1 MQENESWLKIDDP
14 QMTSTALEAEVAGR
28 VAQRRVVL
36 GEIRPKFP
44 IFGILSPPPQVTLDN
59 QALAHHLRQL
69 NELAPVPTAPLL
81 VASPATRVPLLGSLW
96 QLVRKQFHELIL
108 FYVNRAASH
117 ETQVDNYL
125 INTLNEL
132 TRIIQSQQEE
142 IERLQDEIRVLQEAG
157 E

>member
-44 IFGILSPPPQVTLDN
+44 TFGILSPPPQVTLDN

-69 NELAPVPTAPLL
+69 NELEPVPTAPLL

>member
-1 MQENESWLKIDDP
+1 MLKNDSWLKIDDP
-14 QMTSTALEAEVAGR
+14 QMTSAELEAELAAL
-28 VAQRRVVL
+28 VAQRREVL
-36 GEIRPKFP
+36 GEVRPKFP
-44 IFGILSPPPQVTLDN
+44 TFGILSPPPQVTLNN

-69 NELAPVPTAPLL
+69 NELDPVPVAPLL
-81 VASPATRVPLLGSLW
+81 VTSPATRVPLLGSLW

-117 ETQVDNYL
+117 ETKVDNHL

-142 IERLQDEIRVLQEAG
+142 IERLQDEVRTLQESQ